1 MNPEEINYRGVQ
13 GMLVPKAYDAHQ
25 LHDSVNAFIDHSPTL
40 STALE
45 NAWATDDMA
54 TFEPKMSQLE
64 TLLES
69 IHAKSLALD
78 AQKMIRCSGDFK
90 RWALVKQSFKPF
102 MTDVASLSIALQQI
116 QNRDQDASK
125 QVNNSKVELFVNTSK
140 SVSTVGSLL
149 EDGYIEPAKML
160 LKELIEHHK
169 DVPVFANLLNALTAG
184 KVEDVQNTIKVVL
197 DKFNKTLD
205 ELVGVDLNKCV
216 LAVDDMPEIL
226 SFVNNA
232 IKDNYKV
239 IPVPSGRAALA
250 ALKAHTPDL
259 FILDIEM
266 PEMDGFELAA
276 TIRKMPEHAATPIIF
291 LTGNSSRSYI
301 TKAMQVGADEFI
313 IKPASHGYLLAK
325 VGGFLNKN

>member
-1 MNPEEINYRGVQ
+1 MNPEAINYRSVQ
-13 GMLVPKAYDAHQ
+13 GLLIPKAYNANQ
-25 LHDSVNAFIDHSPTL
+25 LHDSVNAFIDRSPTL

-45 NAWATDDMA
+45 NAWAKDDMA
-54 TFEPKMSQLE
+54 VFERNMSQLE
-64 TLLES
+64 TLLDN

-78 AQKMIRCSGDFK
+78 AQKMIRCSADFK

-102 MTDVASLSIALQQI
+102 MTDVASLSIALQQL
-116 QNRDQDASK
+116 QNNGQEPNKSL
-125 QVNNSKVELFVNTSK
+125 NNTKVELFVNTSK

-149 EDGYIEPAKML
+149 EDGFVEPAKIL
-160 LKELIEHHK
+160 LKELVEHHK
-169 DVPVFANLLNALTAG
+169 DVPVFANLLNSLNAG
-184 KVEDVQNTIKVVL
+184 KVEEVQNTVKVVL

-205 ELVGVDLNKCV
+205 ELVGVDHSKCV

-250 ALKAHTPDL
+250 ALKTHTPDL

-266 PEMDGFELAA
+266 PEMDGFELASV
-276 TIRKMPEHAATPIIF
+276 IRTMPEHAKTPIIF
-291 LTGNSSRSYI
+291 LTGNAGRSYI
-301 TKAMQVGADEFI
+301 TQAMQVGADEFI

-325 VGGFLNKN
+325 VGGFLNKS

>member
-1 MNPEEINYRGVQ
+1 MNPEEINYRSVQ
-13 GMLVPKAYDAHQ
+13 GMLVPKAYDANQ
-25 LHDSVNAFIDHSPTL
+25 LHDSVNAFIDHSPAL

-54 TFEPKMSQLE
+54 VFEQKMSQLE
-64 TLLES
+64 TLLEN
-69 IHAKSLALD
+69 IHAKSLTLD
-78 AQKMIRCSGDFK
+78 AQKMIRCSTDFK

-102 MTDVASLSIALQQI
+102 MTDVASLSVALQQL
-116 QNRDQDASK
+116 QNRDTDASK
-125 QVNNSKVELFVNTSK
+125 QINNSKVELFVNTSK
-140 SVSTVGSLL
+140 SVTTVGSLI
-149 EDGYIEPAKML
+149 EDGYIEPAKLL
-160 LKELIEHHK
+160 LKELVEHHK
-169 DVPVFANLLNALTAG
+169 EVPVFANLLNALNAG

-197 DKFNKTLD
+197 NKFNKTLD
-205 ELVGVDLNKCV
+205 ELVGIDLSKCV

-276 TIRKMPEHAATPIIF
+276 AIRTMPEHAKTPIIF
-291 LTGNSSRSYI
+291 LTGNSNRSYI

-325 VGGFLNKN
+325 VGGFLNKS